1 MKKSF
6 ASSVKIKN
14 FVGVKERSCIASK
27 IVFLMSYPKITNSKI
42 LVTGGAGFIGSNLC
56 EDLLTTNNEVVCLDN
71 FSTGKKENIAA
82 FFENKNFSLITG
94 DIRNIED
101 CKKFGVKVG
110 DVFGTS
116 DPVKIGDMVIKRNA
130 EFLCSGP
137 VLVFVIEAPGAIAK
151 IRLLVG
157 STFPDTAGVGT
168 IRGDFSLD
176 SSYVAAMN
184 KRTTYN
190 LIHASGTVEEAKEEI
205 KLWFKPNEIFSYR
218 RVHDNLYMY

>member
-1 MKKSF
+1 MIEQSL
-6 ASSVKIKN
+6 VLIKPD
-14 FVGVKERSCIASK
+14 GVKRGLIGEILSRFERTGLK
-27 IVFLMSYPKITNSKI
+27 IVAAKFTNVSRELGLKHY
-42 LVTGGAGFIGSNLC
+42 AKDD
-56 EDLLTTNNEVVCLDN
+56 EWKTNV
-71 FSTGKKENIAA
+71 GK
-82 FFENKNFSLITG
+82 
-94 DIRNIED
+94 RNIED

-137 VLVFVIEAPGAIAK
+137 VLVFVIEGPGAIAK